1 MNILPLFVPPRP
13 LLIFL
18 KYFRYPPDLPL
29 ITKYYVGIMNKSCEF
44 KVHFFSANPKY
55 YMYEYVLLVY
65 VKLFQNVGGDTIW
78 DHLRGGHSC
87 PIPLPKGGCY
97 CPWPVHNL
105 WYDWQWQIIII
116 HFGGCK
122 WEFYHSQFR
131 TDELRKILVIL
142 SWVSERS
149 PSRVLGEDPW
159 WPEKTLRPKKME
171 KFSS

>member
-1 MNILPLFVPPRP
+1 MLC
-13 LLIFL
+13 
-18 KYFRYPPDLPL
+18 
-29 ITKYYVGIMNKSCEF
+29 MNKSCEF

-55 YMYEYVLLVY
+55 YMCEYVLLVY

-131 TDELRKILVIL
+131 TDELRKILVY
-142 SWVSERS
+142 WVESRS
-149 PSRVLGEDPW
+149 GVLAEPSIRRRSVMTWKDL
-159 WPEKTLRPKKME
+159 
-171 KFSS
+171 